1 MEGGKMVGK
10 RNLISKKKMSEIVGW
25 SESNGRR
32 WVKNFKEYIPEETSG
47 NRIMYNTESLR
58 IMKLLKRLNEEGL
71 FIPEIK
77 LLLQNEGL
85 PKNELDEVALFN
97 KLSKKE
103 HRQIKDTIPSIKEMM
118 MPYLSLIKD
127 GKPYPANEIT
137 KKLVAYFQ
145 LSDEQ
150 QVMKYENTS
159 DIIFLSR
166 VRSVRYSLK
175 KENYIEEV
183 NKLTYQITLD
193 GLELLNET
201 KNEIEEEIE
210 ELEKVVDPLT
220 VVKEKIDEL
229 KQELAETLLKQLRN
243 VHWIKFEDIVIELLT
258 VMGYGDGEVTQRS
271 NDEGLDGI
279 IKEDKLGLDNI
290 YVQAKRYNATNSIG
304 RDVVQ
309 SFSGALDGKRARK
322 GVFITTSYFTENAR
336 QYAKQLGEAKKIIL
350 IDGKELAKLMIDHN
364 VGVDVSQTFVVKSID
379 YDYFKD
385 E

>member
-1 MEGGKMVGK
+1 M
-10 RNLISKKKMSEIVGW
+10 
-25 SESNGRR
+25 
-32 WVKNFKEYIPEETSG
+32 T
-47 NRIMYNTESLR
+47 
-58 IMKLLKRLNEEGL
+58 
-71 FIPEIK
+71 
-77 LLLQNEGL
+77 
-85 PKNELDEVALFN
+85 
-97 KLSKKE
+97 
-103 HRQIKDTIPSIKEMM
+103 
-118 MPYLSLIKD
+118 
-127 GKPYPANEIT
+127 
-137 KKLVAYFQ
+137 
-145 LSDEQ
+145 DEQ
-150 QVMKYENTS
+150 QVIKYENTS

-183 NKLTYQITLD
+183 NKLTYQITND
-193 GLELLNET
+193 GLDLLSENT
-201 KNEIEEEIE
+201 HEIEEEIE
-210 ELEKVVDPLT
+210 ELEKVIDPLT
-220 VVKEKIDEL
+220 VVKEKINEL

-290 YVQAKRYNATNSIG
+290 YVQAKRYNASNSVG
-304 RDVVQ
+304 RDIVQ

-322 GVFITTSYFTENAR
+322 GVFITTSYFTDNAKN
-336 QYAKQLGEAKKIIL
+336 YAKQLGEAKKIIL

-364 VGVDVSQTFVVKSID
+364 VGVDISQTFVLKSID

>member
-1 MEGGKMVGK
+1 MVGK
-10 RNLISKKKMSEIVGW
+10 RNLISKKKMSEMVGW

-58 IMKLLKRLNEEGL
+58 IMRLLKRLNEEGL

-77 LLLQNEGL
+77 QLLQNEGL

-103 HRQIKDTIPSIKEMM
+103 HKQIKETIPSIKEMM

-183 NKLTYQITLD
+183 NKLTYQITPD
-193 GLELLNET
+193 GLELLNEN

>member
-1 MEGGKMVGK
+1 MVGK
-10 RNLISKKKMSEIVGW
+10 SNLISKKKMSEIVGW

-32 WVKNFKEYIPEETSG
+32 WVKNFKEFIPEETSG

-193 GLELLNET
+193 GLELLNEN

>member
-1 MEGGKMVGK
+1 MQK
-10 RNLISKKKMSEIVGW
+10 RLISKKKMSELVGW

-32 WVKNFKEYIPEETSG
+32 WVKNFKEYIPEESSG
-47 NRIMYNTESLR
+47 QRVVYTEESIR
-58 IMKLLKRLNEEGL
+58 VMKLLKKLNELGL
-71 FIPEIK
+71 YIPEIK
-77 LLLQNEGL
+77 QLLQDIGL
-85 PKNELDEVALFN
+85 PKDAHEEKSLIEKVKYRRLKYTNDTLA
-97 KLSKKE
+97 S
-103 HRQIKDTIPSIKEMM
+103 IKDSIPSIKEMM
-118 MPYLSLIKD
+118 LPYLSLIKD
-127 GKPYPANEIT
+127 GKPYPASEIT
-137 KKLVAYFQ
+137 KKLVNFFQ
-145 LSDEQ
+145 MTDEQ
-150 QVMKYENTS
+150 QVIKYENTS

-183 NKLTYQITLD
+183 NKLTYQITND
-193 GLELLNET
+193 GLELLSENT
-201 KNEIEEEIE
+201 HEIEEEIE
-210 ELEKVVDPLT
+210 ELEKVIDPLT
-220 VVKEKIDEL
+220 VVKEKINEL

-290 YVQAKRYNATNSIG
+290 YVQAKRYNASNSVG
-304 RDVVQ
+304 RDIVQ

-322 GVFITTSYFTENAR
+322 GVFITTSYFTDNAKN
-336 QYAKQLGEAKKIIL
+336 YARQLGEAKKIIL

-364 VGVDVSQTFVVKSID
+364 VGVDISQTFVLKSID

>member
-1 MEGGKMVGK
+1 VGK
-10 RNLISKKKMSEIVGW
+10 KNLISKKKMSEIVGW

-32 WVKNFKEYIPEETSG
+32 WVKHFKEYIPEEISG
-47 NRIMYNTESLR
+47 NRVMYNTESLR

-77 LLLQNEGL
+77 ELIQNEGL
-85 PKNELDEVALFN
+85 PKNKLDEMALLN

-103 HRQIKDTIPSIKEMM
+103 HKQIKDTIPSIKEMM

-137 KKLVAYFQ
+137 KKLVTFFH

-183 NKLTYQITLD
+183 NKLTYQITSD
-193 GLELLNET
+193 GLELLNEN

-258 VMGYGDGEVTQRS
+258 VMGYGDGKVTQRS

-304 RDVVQ
+304 RDIVQ